1 MAASQKLYVALFHV
15 LLLSLFP
22 LKAKSSARTQAEAL
36 LQWKS
41 TLSFSPPPLSSWSR
55 SNLNNLCKWT
65 AVSCSSTSRSVSQ
78 INLRSLNITGT
89 LAHFN
94 FTPFTDL
101 TRFDIQSNNVNGT
114 IPSAI
119 GSLSKLTHLDLS
131 ANLFEGSIPVEIS
144 QLTELQYLSLY
155 NNNLNGIIPFQLAN
169 LPKVRHLDLG
179 ANYLEIQDC
188 AVKDYHNVQQQ
199 TVARP

>member
-1 MAASQKLYVALFHV
+1 MSSMHNPSMAASQNLYVALFHL

-41 TLSFSPPPLSSWSR
+41 TLSFSPPTLSSWSR

-65 AVSCSSTSRSVSQ
+65 AVSCSSTSRTVSQ

-94 FTPFTDL
+94 FTPFSGL
-101 TRFDIQSNNVNGT
+101 TTFDIQNNSVNGT

-119 GSLSKLTHLDLS
+119 GSLSKLTHMDLS
-131 ANLFEGSIPVEIS
+131 VNFFEGSIPV
-144 QLTELQYLSLY
+144 TTR
-155 NNNLNGIIPFQLAN
+155 IPD
-169 LPKVRHLDLG
+169 P
-179 ANYLEIQDC
+179 
-188 AVKDYHNVQQQ
+188 
-199 TVARP
+199 